1 MAGTIIVDRI
11 ESDASYASSIN
22 VAAQVTFSNT
32 AIFNAGNVSRPSI
45 SFSGNTSTGMYMP
58 LANTIAWTV
67 AGSEAVR
74 IDSAGNVGIGTNSP
88 SYRLD
93 VGNASVSGNIH
104 TFGSNVNGTLAGY
117 SIRGVPRLT
126 NDTGTLENTYIGCG
140 ASVGNIIF
148 QQGNS
153 FTTAS
158 NTERMRIT
166 SAGVVQVGNN
176 AGTGEVFAQNTV
188 KAWGVIIASSGALY
202 NSFGI
207 SSSSKISTGLFQLN
221 FTRTLSSSRF
231 GSGTNPYG
239 GGFAFINTE
248 STTGF
253 RINVNN
259 TSNTYVD
266 SDVMFLIAGGS

>member
-1 MAGTIIVDRI
+1 
-11 ESDASYASSIN
+11 
-22 VAAQVTFSNT
+22 
-32 AIFNAGNVSRPSI
+32 
-45 SFSGNTSTGMYMP
+45 
-58 LANTIAWTV
+58 
-67 AGSEAVR
+67 
-74 IDSAGNVGIGTNSP
+74 VGIGTTSP
-88 SYRLD
+88 AYRLD
-93 VGNASVSGNIH
+93 VGTGSVSGNVH
-104 TFGSNVNGTLAGY
+104 SYGSITSGTLAGY
-117 SIRGVPRLT
+117 SIRGIPRLT
-126 NDTGTLENTYIGCG
+126 NDTGTFENTYIGCG

-148 QQGNS
+148 QQGSS

-188 KAWGVIIASSGALY
+188 KAWGVIVGSNGTLY

-207 SSSSKISTGLFQLN
+207 SSSSRISTGIYQLN

-239 GGFAFINTE
+239 GGFSFINTE
-248 STTGF
+248 STTSC
-253 RINVNN
+253 RVNVNN

-266 SDVMFLIAGGS
+266 GDVMFLIAGGS